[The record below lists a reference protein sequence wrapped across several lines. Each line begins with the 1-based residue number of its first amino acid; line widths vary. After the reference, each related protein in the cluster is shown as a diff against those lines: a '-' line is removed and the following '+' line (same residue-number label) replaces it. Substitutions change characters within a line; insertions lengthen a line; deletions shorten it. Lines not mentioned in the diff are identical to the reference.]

1 MSGSLAM
8 TIDPEHCGRSS
19 GASRKGVGKFLKS
32 TPEQGCQIFLGMKI
46 YQNTV
51 KICQTAKNYTK

>member
-1 MSGSLAM
+1 M
-8 TIDPEHCGRSS
+8 TIDPEHCGRGS